1 MSEDSDHL
9 SYFLIFHR
17 RLGCSDESSTDD
29 EQRERVLY
37 FYPQDTS
44 VAAQL
49 SKLSMVEGL
58 IEFTNKFSQDPVEY
72 ITMTEDTWAFLQ
84 CEKDTWLAVA
94 VKNDSKPKRHSMLPF
109 RHRPNGPA
117 LLKTLQQ
124 IYQLYATFHGSLA
137 ESLEGKSGTG
147 WGTIEEVQRLKKG
160 IRKIYQRRQQEE
172 QDLASASRDPEDE
185 IYDCEDVVEGVPPP
199 PPKIKDEAKIAEYS
213 ALVDISRV
221 EMAEERSKLETAL
234 SSGSYTPQVVSA
246 QLSRFMIWYLA
257 SGDLRS
263 PGVFHYLK
271 GQKISSVIS
280 PASAPIVVRIRQAV
294 QESTGGLCSKCMLI
308 CDGGTVWSDFGDD
321 TSRAVSEL
329 LRLQEF
335 KATRESYTILM
346 TLSAAGVDFVAPNNG
361 PVDSSSPSATFR
373 SISAEQAR
381 SGTTLKGLVR
391 RVSTII
397 SRKSEQM
404 ITAEKW
410 QKQEEDWG
418 MYMLS
423 RKGFISEGWQ
433 TLDASTLG
441 FPPAVP
447 SSSSSSPQ
455 RRAGFV
461 SAGGALETNS
471 QDNIDMISYQCE
483 KTLGVWCPSIYECF
497 LPSSSS
503 STPYFM
509 SAAAEVEPDL
519 TVTRLGR
526 ILVFR
531 YCKTFLVTLFEGW
544 GQEED
549 DLPKISSYPVR
560 SASPVEAD
568 DKSFGLRLATLIS
581 VVQQQLV
588 TDLAELEASF
598 NPVSSVRATYDH
610 AESKYTLPENIKM
623 LCYNRNEGSLRSF
636 GFPEPEIC
644 PLSLWPVPLG
654 SRRGRYGTDDTH
666 RSPSSTAKAQGRSES
681 IDDVERVVSDRVVRA
696 IVSKFSHPPSLQASL
711 VDPVI
716 LNSLNDFV
724 DSFHR
729 SPQQSDICVRIG
741 SAHRGG
747 LWALARRFGDREV
760 YLIVEGC
767 NTLNEVQDQLKKTD
781 LARICGI
788 VSS

>member
-1 MSEDSDHL
+1 MSEDSDYL

-37 FYPQDTS
+37 FFPPETS
-44 VAAQL
+44 VSAQL

-58 IEFTNKFSQDPVEY
+58 IEFTNKFSQEPLEY

-84 CEKDTWLAVA
+84 CEQDTWFAVA
-94 VKNDSKPKRHSMLPF
+94 VKNDSKPKRPIMLPF

-137 ESLEGKSGTG
+137 QSLEGKSGSG
-147 WGTIEEVQRLKKG
+147 WGAIEEVQRLKKR

-172 QDLASASRDPEDE
+172 QDLASANRDPEDYE
-185 IYDCEDVVEGVPPP
+185 YDCESVGEDLPPP
-199 PPKIKDEAKIAEYS
+199 HIKDEAKIAQFA
-213 ALVDISRV
+213 ALVETSGI
-221 EMAEERSKLETAL
+221 EMAEESSKLEAAL

-246 QLSRFMIWYLA
+246 QLSRFMTWYLA
-257 SGDLRS
+257 SGDLHS

-271 GQKISSVIS
+271 GQKISVLG

-294 QESTGGLCSKCMLI
+294 QESTGSLCSKCMVI
-308 CDGGTVWSDFGDD
+308 CDGATVWSDFDDD
-321 TSRAVSEL
+321 TSRAVSEF
-329 LRLQEF
+329 LRIQEL
-335 KATRESYTILM
+335 KATRESYAILM
-346 TLSAAGVDFVAPNNG
+346 TLSAAGVDFVAPTAG
-361 PVDSSSPSATFR
+361 SVDSSSPSATFR
-373 SISAEQAR
+373 SISAEHAR

-397 SRKSEQM
+397 SRKSDQM

-418 MYMLS
+418 RYMLS

-455 RRAGFV
+455 RRG
-461 SAGGALETNS
+461 SASACGALGADF
-471 QDNIDMISYQCE
+471 QDNIDMISNQCE
-483 KTLGVWCPSIYECF
+483 RTLGIWCPSIYECF
-497 LPSSSS
+497 SPSSSS

-509 SAAAEVEPDL
+509 STAAEVESGL
-519 TVTRLGR
+519 SVTRLGR

-531 YCKTFLVTLFEGW
+531 YGKTLLVTLFEGW
-544 GQEED
+544 GQDDD
-549 DLPKISSYPVR
+549 DLPKVSSYPVR
-560 SASPVEAD
+560 SASPVETE
-568 DKSFGLRLATLIS
+568 DKSFGVRLATLIS

-598 NPVSSVRATYDH
+598 SVASVVHAAYDH
-610 AESKYTLPENIKM
+610 TESKTTLPENIKI
-623 LCYNRNEGSLRSF
+623 LSYNRNEGSLQSF

-654 SRRGRYGTDDTH
+654 SRRGRYGTEDTH
-666 RSPSSTAKAQGRSES
+666 YSSPSATKALGRSES

-696 IVSKFSHPPSLQASL
+696 IVSKFSLPPSLQACL

-724 DSFHR
+724 DCFHR
-729 SPQQSDICVRIG
+729 SPQQSDICVRVG

-767 NTLNEVQDQLKKTD
+767 NTLNEVQGQLAKID

-788 VSS
+788 ISS